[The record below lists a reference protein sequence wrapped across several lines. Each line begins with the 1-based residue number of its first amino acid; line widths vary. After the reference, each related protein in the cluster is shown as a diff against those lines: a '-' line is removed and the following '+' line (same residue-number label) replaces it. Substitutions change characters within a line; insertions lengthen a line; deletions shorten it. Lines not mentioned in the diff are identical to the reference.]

1 MNLPLDDPSILYL
14 ATLEP
19 VITVLPLGSH
29 YRNHIA
35 VVRESSPKASHKP
48 HTSRRRGEEATAIA
62 VAGDSQ
68 LGWQWQ
74 RRLADSPA
82 VVCLLSDPS
91 LVDTLRANPDE
102 VDYVFT
108 HPLRAV
114 LDGRPAEGARGEAV
128 VRGLQPV
135 GGEWWPHEEE
145 FHVRQA

>member
-1 MNLPLDDPSILYL
+1 LDDPSILYL

-35 VVRESSPKASHKP
+35 VVRESSPMASHTP
-48 HTSRRRGEEATAIA
+48 RTSRRRVEEATA
-62 VAGDSQ
+62 VCWRWRSQ
-68 LGWQWQ
+68 LE
-74 RRLADSPA
+74 RHLADRPA

-145 FHVRQA
+145 FHVREA